1 MLHRLSW
8 LAVLVVL
15 LFDTLCGSV
24 AARSATLGPLVTV
37 SPQQG
42 RPGTTVRVTP
52 TLTTPSECTAA
63 WDSDPPVTF
72 SCGPEPKADN
82 LLQWTTLTVPEG
94 AFPGPHTITVCSPGC
109 GGVEPAWEQSAP
121 FTVLAVVP
129 DLVKPALGIDSARE
143 VLKEAGLTLGA
154 INGRSGDPAA
164 RITAQDPGPG
174 TLVDP
179 NSAVNVTVEVPQTT
193 VTVPNLQGLGIDSA
207 RGALKDKGLSLGN
220 ITGRSGDP
228 AARITAQDPAPGTL
242 VDPNS
247 AVNVTVEVPQTTVT
261 VPNLQGLTQAR
272 ADALVRRD
280 GLALQVTS
288 GSGRVESQDPPPGSS
303 VPTGTTVNVVLRAG
317 QPVVFVT
324 VPDLRGKSLDEAR
337 ANAEG
342 AGLVVQVSGSAQ
354 NGFVDRQNPAPRT
367 RVQRGS
373 TVTVSLQVL
382 VPRSSRRVPSSVWG
396 VVAVAAL
403 AAAAVAT
410 WLIRRLRMR
419 SAKWARDHIRVTA
432 DADAGQI
439 SLAQTSP
446 TPTRTFWLEP
456 HANAGLQTLEE
467 LRR

>member
-164 RITAQDPGPG
+164 RITAQDPG
-174 TLVDP
+174 
-179 NSAVNVTVEVPQTT
+179 
-193 VTVPNLQGLGIDSA
+193 
-207 RGALKDKGLSLGN
+207 
-220 ITGRSGDP
+220 
-228 AARITAQDPAPGTL
+228 PGTL